1 MTSHMNSRRT
11 TPACPAIVMTALAL
25 TWCTGCPQM
34 AITTAATT
42 AASAV
47 VDDRSL
53 AQQGSDLDVKARI
66 EQQLLAQAPDL
77 ASHVNVDVYLGRVM
91 LTGVVSRRSKRRT
104 AVRLASDAAPDHEL
118 FDDIEVAQGD
128 GFADLAGDF
137 AVNKELG
144 VNLLAAEGIASQSFQ
159 HRVVNGTAFIMG
171 EARSASQVETARQ
184 VALQTPGVQRVVT
197 HIVVEP

>member
-1 MTSHMNSRRT
+1 MTSRPHPIHT
-11 TPACPAIVMTALAL
+11 TPRWPAIVSAVALA
-25 TWCTGCPQM
+25 WCTGCPQM

-42 AASAV
+42 VASAV

-53 AQQGSDLDVKARI
+53 AQQADDLDVKTRI
-66 EQQLLAQAPDL
+66 EQQLLAEAPDL
-77 ASHVNVDVYLGRVM
+77 ASHVNVDVYRGRVM
-91 LTGVVSRRSKRRT
+91 LTGQVGRRSQRRT
-104 AVRLASDAAPDHEL
+104 AVDLARDVAGDHEI
-118 FDDIEVAQGD
+118 FDDIEVARGG
-128 GFADLAGDF
+128 GFTDVAGDF
-137 AVNKELG
+137 AINKELG

-171 EARSASQVETARQ
+171 EARSPSQVETARQ